1 MVDYNLDGEIHH
13 KLNFIATAYTTL
25 HNEIIKRRLPEDDFT
40 INIIKKTLHEISKI
54 THQFSEETKT
64 RETFR
69 MPDEFLQLIQTM
81 KFIAKRMDKIETRFK
96 ELEGLEFNHSINISI
111 DSKELD
117 KFNNTQKRFDPYALL
132 LESLPERIANILKL
146 RYGIYGPPNKNSD
159 IAKKIGCS
167 TQQVSFMASKGLI
180 ICRHSSK
187 KKFAQ
192 DLPEGALKNAI
203 MGVK

>member
-146 RYGIYGPPNKNSD
+146 RYGIYGPPNKNSY
-159 IAKKIGCS
+159 IAKKIECS
-167 TQQVSFMASKGLI
+167 TQQVSFIASKSLI
-180 ICRHSSK
+180 
-187 KKFAQ
+187 
-192 DLPEGALKNAI
+192 
-203 MGVK
+203 